1 MKNREGHPNLA
12 VLWSVSVALRELND
26 ITTPREI
33 TIMPK
38 KVGK

>member
-12 VLWSVSVALRELND
+12 ALWSVSVALRELND